1 MNIMLNE
8 DIIMYLD
15 PSQFSERVGKI
26 FKGNVYEYIE
36 RLNGWYRLSNRFWVF
51 KRIDMFFCLRQ
62 ANNGFRAK
70 VMYERR
76 MAKRKVKKLSG
87 MQRIAL

>member
-26 FKGNVYEYIE
+26 FKGNVYE
-36 RLNGWYRLSNRFWVF
+36 
-51 KRIDMFFCLRQ
+51 
-62 ANNGFRAK
+62 
-70 VMYERR
+70 
-76 MAKRKVKKLSG
+76 
-87 MQRIAL
+87 

>member
-36 RLNGWYRLSNRFWVF
+36 SKIYRYKVRLF
-51 KRIDMFFCLRQ
+51 
-62 ANNGFRAK
+62 GFIPLGT
-70 VMYERR
+70 
-76 MAKRKVKKLSG
+76 VKLEGAVRGKIYIKLFNKIKIIKLTHI
-87 MQRIAL
+87 R